1 MHGLKKYA
9 EWDNFSFSE
18 KQMKGVSEMIEVK
31 IPAEI
36 QEYKSKLVFGLS
48 TRQIISI
55 VGALVVGVPLGVFGY
70 GRISGD
76 ILPWLVIISVFPFAG
91 WGFMTFKGMRFEVFM
106 KAFLSLNFL
115 PQRRVY
121 EDTDVN
127 VFCSLH
133 EEIIEE
139 NIISQRIE
147 NGDYEFEDE

>member
-1 MHGLKKYA
+1 
-9 EWDNFSFSE
+9 
-18 KQMKGVSEMIEVK
+18 MIEVK

-36 QEYKSKLVFGLS
+36 QEYKSKLIFGLS
-48 TRQIISI
+48 TRQIIAI
-55 VGALVVGVPLGVFGY
+55 IGALAVGVPLGILGY

-91 WGFMTFKGMRFEVFM
+91 WGFMTFKDMRFEVFM

-121 EDTDVN
+121 EDVDMN
-127 VFCSLH
+127 IFCSLH
-133 EEIIEE
+133 DEIMEEDIV
-139 NIISQRIE
+139 NQRIA